1 MSLLDKL
8 LQADAGKLT
17 EKPHKKHEI
26 KRLSKALKTDFTL
39 ELQAIDAQ
47 RYAEI
52 QRMGIDLGKKG
63 NVRDVNIYE
72 MQVFTILDGVKEPS
86 LKDKK
91 LLDHFNVTTPKEL
104 VSKLFLSGEIA
115 DIYNEINE
123 LSGYEKDD
131 DEADEEIKN

>member
-17 EKPHKKHEI
+17 EKPHKIFEV
-26 KRLSKALKTDFTL
+26 KRLSAALKTKFEL

-72 MQVFTILDGVKEPS
+72 MQVFTILDGVKAPN
-86 LKDKK
+86 LKNQE
-91 LLDHFNVTTPKEL
+91 LLKHFGAATPKEL
-104 VSKLFLSGEIA
+104 LAKLFLSGEIA
-115 DIYNEINE
+115 DVYNEINE

>member
-17 EKPHKKHEI
+17 EKPHKTYEI
-26 KRLSKALKTDFTL
+26 NRLSKALKTDFIL

-91 LLDHFNVTTPKEL
+91 LLEHFSVTTPKEL
-104 VSKLFLSGEIA
+104 VTKLFLSGEIA